1 MGKKSRSFML
11 GNLEIYEDGTV
22 YRIKK
27 GDKQKIK
34 PIITNIK
41 GSDRVVI
48 TYMENGKQKHAY
60 LSREIAKRF
69 VPNENNY
76 NIVSFKDGDTTNV
89 VADNLIWISKMQ
101 QVEHAVQN
109 RKAGQKICENCGKR
123 YDGTR
128 QTCPNCDR
136 IKKEKEIA
144 EAKERKRLEEIKEL
158 YAHVDKDALSVEWKF
173 ILDSRLDGQTLQAI
187 GDRKGVSR
195 ERIRQILKKIEKG
208 IPQFKTKAEREQ
220 LNIRT
225 QEEM

>member
-1 MGKKSRSFML
+1 MTRSFML
-11 GNLEIYEDGTV
+11 GNLEIHEDGAV
-22 YRIKK
+22 YRIKN
-27 GDKQKIK
+27 GEKQEVK
-34 PIITNIK
+34 PIITNIN

-48 TYMENGKQKHAY
+48 TYMENGSQKHAY

-69 VPNENNY
+69 VPNDKGY

-89 VADNLIWISKMQ
+89 AADNLIWISKAE
-101 QVEHAVQN
+101 QVAHAVRN
-109 RKAGQKICENCGKR
+109 RWENKKTCEVCGKL

-128 QTCPNCDR
+128 QSCPNCDR

-173 ILDSRLDGQTLQAI
+173 ILESRLAGQTLQAI
-187 GDRKGVSR
+187 GDKKGVSR

-208 IPQFKTKAEREQ
+208 TPQFKTKAEREQ
-220 LNIRT
+220 MNST
-225 QEEM
+225 KQEEI

>member
-1 MGKKSRSFML
+1 ML
-11 GNLEIYEDGTV
+11 GNLEIHEDGAV

-27 GDKQKIK
+27 GEKQKIK
-34 PIITNIK
+34 PIVTNIK

-89 VADNLIWISKMQ
+89 AANNLIWISKMQ
-101 QVEHAVQN
+101 QVEHAVRN
-109 RKAGQKICENCGKR
+109 RWENKIKCENCGKL

-128 QTCPNCDR
+128 QMCPNCDR

-158 YAHVDKDALSVEWKF
+158 YARVDKEQLSVEWKF
-173 ILDSRLDGQTLQAI
+173 ILESRLAGQTLQAI
-187 GDRKGVSR
+187 GDKKGVSR

-208 IPQFKTKAEREQ
+208 IPQFKTKAEREKM
-220 LNIRT
+220 NSRK

>member
-1 MGKKSRSFML
+1 MTRSFML
-11 GNLEIYEDGTV
+11 GNLEIHEDGTV
-22 YRIKK
+22 YRIRN
-27 GDKQKIK
+27 GEKQKIK

-48 TYMENGKQKHAY
+48 TYMKNGKQKHAY

-89 VADNLIWISKMQ
+89 AAENLIWISKMQ
-101 QVEHAVQN
+101 QVEHAVHN
-109 RKAGQKICENCGKR
+109 RWENKKTCENCGKL

-136 IKKEKEIA
+136 IRKEKEAA
-144 EAKERKRLEEIKEL
+144 EAKERKRLEEIKEK
-158 YAHVDKDALSVEWKF
+158 YKNVDKEKLSVEWKF
-173 ILDSRLDGQTLQAI
+173 ILESRLAGQTLQAI
-187 GDRKGVSR
+187 GDKKGVSR

-208 IPQFKTKAEREQ
+208 TPQFKTKAEREQ
-220 LNIRT
+220 MNIRK
-225 QEEM
+225 QEEV

>member
-1 MGKKSRSFML
+1 MGKKSRSFTL
-11 GNLEIYEDGTV
+11 GNLEIYEDGAV
-22 YRIKK
+22 YRIKNGK
-27 GDKQKIK
+27 KQEVK

-41 GSDRVVI
+41 GNDRVVI
-48 TYMENGKQKHAY
+48 TYMEDGNQKHTY

-69 VPNENNY
+69 VPNENGY

-89 VADNLIWISKMQ
+89 SADNLIWISKAE
-101 QVEHAVQN
+101 QVAHAVKN
-109 RKAGQKICENCGKR
+109 RKAGQKICEKCGKR

-128 QTCPNCDR
+128 QNCPKCDR
-136 IKKEKEIA
+136 IEKEKEMA
-144 EAKERKRLEEIKEL
+144 EAKEHKRLEEIKEL

-187 GDRKGVSR
+187 GDKKGVSR

-208 IPQFKTKAEREQ
+208 TPQFKTKAEREQ
-220 LNIRT
+220 MDSRK

>member
-1 MGKKSRSFML
+1 MTRSFML
-11 GNLEIYEDGTV
+11 GNLEIHEDGTV
-22 YRIKK
+22 YRINKD
-27 GDKQKIK
+27 DKQKIK
-34 PIITNIK
+34 PIITNIN

-89 VADNLIWISKMQ
+89 VADNLKWISKAE

-109 RKAGQKICENCGKR
+109 RKAGQKICEKCGKR

-128 QTCPNCDR
+128 QSCPKCDR
-136 IKKEKEIA
+136 IEKEKEVA

-158 YAHVDKDALSVEWKF
+158 YAHVDKEQLSVEWKF
-173 ILDSRLDGQTLQAI
+173 ILESRLAGQTLQAI
-187 GDRKGVSR
+187 GDKKGVSR

-208 IPQFKTKAEREQ
+208 IPQFKTKAEREKM
-220 LNIRT
+220 NST
-225 QEEM
+225 KQEEM

>member
-1 MGKKSRSFML
+1 MTRSFML
-11 GNLEIYEDGTV
+11 GNLEIHEDGTV
-22 YRIKK
+22 YRINKNGK
-27 GDKQKIK
+27 HETK

-69 VPNENNY
+69 VPNEHGY
-76 NIVSFKDGDTTNV
+76 NIVSFKDGNTTNV
-89 VADNLIWISKMQ
+89 SADNLIWISKMQ
-101 QVEHAVQN
+101 QVEHAVRN
-109 RKAGQKICENCGKR
+109 RWENKKTCEVCGKL

-144 EAKERKRLEEIKEL
+144 EAKERKRLEEIEEL
-158 YAHVDKDALSVEWKF
+158 YAHVDKEQLSVEWKF
-173 ILDSRLDGQTLQAI
+173 ILESRLAGQTLQAI
-187 GDRKGVSR
+187 GDKKGVSR

-208 IPQFKTKAEREQ
+208 TPQFKTKAEREQ
-220 LNIRT
+220 MDSRK

>member
-1 MGKKSRSFML
+1 MTRSFML
-11 GNLEIYEDGTV
+11 GNLEIHEDGTV
-22 YRIKK
+22 CRIKN

-41 GSDRVVI
+41 GNDRVVI

-69 VPNENNY
+69 VPNEHNY

-89 VADNLIWISKMQ
+89 AADNLIWISKMQ

-109 RKAGQKICENCGKR
+109 RKAGQKICEKCGKR

-128 QTCPNCDR
+128 QSCPKCDR
-136 IKKEKEIA
+136 IEKGKEIA
-144 EAKERKRLEEIKEL
+144 EAKERKRLEEIREL
-158 YAHVDKDALSVEWKF
+158 YAHVDKEQLSVEWKF
-173 ILDSRLDGQTLQAI
+173 ILESRLAGQTLQAI
-187 GDRKGVSR
+187 GDKKGVSR

-208 IPQFKTKAEREQ
+208 TPQFKTKAEREKM
-220 LNIRT
+220 NSRK

>member
-1 MGKKSRSFML
+1 MTRSFNL
-11 GNLEIYEDGTV
+11 GNLEIHEDGTV
-22 YRIKK
+22 YRIKN
-27 GDKQKIK
+27 GEKQEVK
-34 PIITNIK
+34 PIITNIN

-89 VADNLIWISKMQ
+89 AADNLIWISKAE
-101 QVEHAVQN
+101 QVAHAVQK
-109 RKAGQKICENCGKR
+109 RKDGQKICEKCGKR

-128 QTCPNCDR
+128 QSCPKCDR
-136 IKKEKEIA
+136 IEKEKEIA

-173 ILDSRLDGQTLQAI
+173 ILDSRLAGQTLQAI
-187 GDRKGVSR
+187 GDKKGVSR

-220 LNIRT
+220 MDNRK